1 MPSDLPR
8 YTLRIP
14 QEYLDKIR
22 YIAEEN
28 GRSANREIE
37 LMIKSRI
44 QEYEQQHGQI
54 RIDSDSAGI
63 RSVRRIVVCS
73 RFMHPPFCR
82 QRLSVLWR
90 RVD

>member
-1 MPSDLPR
+1 MASDLPR

-37 LMIKSRI
+37 IMIKHRI
-44 QEYEQQHGQI
+44 AEYENEHGKI
-54 RIDSDSAGI
+54 E
-63 RSVRRIVVCS
+63 VE
-73 RFMHPPFCR
+73 
-82 QRLSVLWR
+82 
-90 RVD
+90 

>member
-1 MPSDLPR
+1 MASNLPR

-14 QEYLDKIR
+14 ADMLFKIR

-44 QEYEQQHGQI
+44 AEYEKQHGEINVSPEQ
-54 RIDSDSAGI
+54 
-63 RSVRRIVVCS
+63 
-73 RFMHPPFCR
+73 
-82 QRLSVLWR
+82 
-90 RVD
+90 

>member
-14 QEYLDKIR
+14 QTLLNKIR

-37 LMIKSRI
+37 LLIKQRI
-44 QEYEQQHGQI
+44 RDYENENGTISPTDLGH
-54 RIDSDSAGI
+54 
-63 RSVRRIVVCS
+63 
-73 RFMHPPFCR
+73 
-82 QRLSVLWR
+82 
-90 RVD
+90 

>member
-14 QEYLDKIR
+14 QEYLEKIR

-37 LMIKSRI
+37 LMIKARI
-44 QEYEQQHGQI
+44 QEYEKEHGEI
-54 RIDSDSAGI
+54 RLDSVSTMP
-63 RSVRRIVVCS
+63 R
-73 RFMHPPFCR
+73 
-82 QRLSVLWR
+82 
-90 RVD
+90 